1 VSQKHELLIPEAAR
15 RDASSFE
22 ILRVWIADQG
32 QHVSLQVGVW
42 KDPAAWGI
50 MLADLAHHVAKSYQE
65 DTGLDPCKSLE
76 RIRAVFEAELTSPTD
91 VPSGSIE
98 D

>member
-1 VSQKHELLIPEAAR
+1 MSEKHELLIPEAAK

-22 ILRVWIADQG
+22 ILRLWIANQG
-32 QHVSLQVGVW
+32 QHVSLKVGVW

-50 MLADLAHHVAKSYQE
+50 MLADLARHVANSYREHAGMDFDKTLQ
-65 DTGLDPCKSLE
+65 
-76 RIRAVFEAELTSPTD
+76 RIRAGFDAELTSPTD
-91 VPSGSIE
+91 MPGGSIE